1 MTCSD
6 SSFTIPEEEDT
17 EDMCQA
23 EREWGM
29 EKYKEGYEKGLLRV
43 AKLVNILLSE
53 KRLEDVKR
61 AVVDKGYRDR
71 LLREFKLDC

>member
-29 EKYKEGYEKGLLRV
+29 GRYNEGFIKGILLV

-53 KRLEDVKR
+53 KRIEDVKR